1 MTEETVN
8 VAEAKKHFSELLGQ
22 VAFGK
27 KHILITKRG
36 KPMARLVPADDI
48 NMNLSQARGW
58 LENDDPF
65 FDEIDRII
73 QDRTKHVPRVL
84 KETSTE

>member
-1 MTEETVN
+1 MTEKTVN
-8 VAEAKKHFSELLGQ
+8 IAEAKKHFSELLGE
-22 VAFGK
+22 VAFNK

-36 KPMARLVPADDI
+36 KPMARLIPADDI
-48 NMNLSQARGW
+48 NLHLSKAKGW

-84 KETSTE
+84 KASSTE